1 MPYFN
6 DNRYSDFEI
15 NILLSYLCI
24 CLTLSF
30 SPYHRL
36 TWLVENATVW
46 LCTWLV
52 LYIRVKKHRFSK
64 LSLLILFIAAV
75 LHTIGGYF
83 SFQLV
88 PGGKLLTVL
97 GPIGRNNFDRLG
109 HFFCGLL
116 TYPIFEFIKEKKIA
130 YSSIWAFIFSA
141 MGVMG
146 IAALYELFEWL
157 DFIIAEVR
165 FGEIFLGTQGD
176 PWDAQADMFMCLL
189 GCISSGII
197 FLCSRKLKSLYKN
210 NKNQK

>member
-1 MPYFN
+1 M
-6 DNRYSDFEI
+6 
-15 NILLSYLCI
+15 
-24 CLTLSF
+24 
-30 SPYHRL
+30 
-36 TWLVENATVW
+36 TV
-46 LCTWLV
+46 
-52 LYIRVKKHRFSK
+52 F
-64 LSLLILFIAAV
+64 
-75 LHTIGGYF
+75 
-83 SFQLV
+83 
-88 PGGKLLTVL
+88 

-116 TYPIFEFIKEKKIA
+116 TYPIFEFIKERKIA
-130 YSSIWAFIFSA
+130 CSSIWAFIFSA